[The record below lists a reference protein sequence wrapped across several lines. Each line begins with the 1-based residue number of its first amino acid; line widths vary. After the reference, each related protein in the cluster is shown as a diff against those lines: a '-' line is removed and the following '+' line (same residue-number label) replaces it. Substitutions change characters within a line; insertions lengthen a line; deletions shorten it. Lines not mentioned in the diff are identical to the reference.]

1 MKQYLDLLKDIV
13 ENGSDRDDRTGTGT
27 RSVFGRQMRFDLGE
41 DGFPILTTKE
51 IHIKSAIYE
60 LLWFLKGDTNV
71 TYLNRNGVTIWDE
84 WADSQGDLGPIYG
97 RQWISFPTPFGSG
110 INQIRRIIEQIDENP
125 FSRRLLV
132 CAWNPGELPIETET
146 PQQNVINGRMAL
158 APCHCL
164 FQFYIDGNKLSCQLY
179 QRSADYFLGVPFN
192 IVSYSLLTHMIAQQC
207 NLEVGEFVHT
217 FGDCHIYLNHL
228 TEAIVYKQLE
238 RHPKPL
244 PRLELL
250 RKPDSIFD
258 YQFEDFNLIGY
269 KPDSPIRAPISV

>member
-27 RSVFGRQMRFDLGE
+27 RSVFGRQIRFDLGK
-41 DGFPILTTKE
+41 GFPILTTKE
-51 IHIKSAIYE
+51 VHIKSAIYE

-71 TYLNRNGVTIWDE
+71 SYLNRNGVTIWDE
-84 WADSQGDLGPIYG
+84 WADSHGDLGPIYG
-97 RQWISFPTPFGSG
+97 RQWISFPTPNGRW
-110 INQIRRIIEQIDENP
+110 INQISHLIEQINENP
-125 FSRRLLV
+125 LSRRLLV
-132 CAWNPGELPIETET
+132 CAWNPGELPVETQT
-146 PQQNVINGRMAL
+146 PQKNVENGRMAL

-192 IVSYSLLTHMIAQQC
+192 IVSYSLFTHMIAQQC

-228 TEAIVYKQLE
+228 TEAIVYEQLE
-238 RHPKPL
+238 RDPKPL
-244 PRLELL
+244 PRLDLL
-250 RKPDSIFD
+250 RKPNSIFD
-258 YQFEDFNLIGY
+258 YQFEDFQLVGY
-269 KPDSPIRAPISV
+269 NPHSAIRAPISV